1 MPWFKAWQIGA
12 GMDPNKK
19 QQIEKDRKEIPRMI
33 GGAAIA
39 SFLFACGLQVLI
51 HSVGADNFLA
61 GMCAGLVA

>member
-1 MPWFKAWQIGA
+1 
-12 GMDPNKK
+12 
-19 QQIEKDRKEIPRMI
+19 MI